1 MASIEKVSGETLRD
15 WLQGPNPP
23 ALVDVGGWSS
33 DGHIK
38 GSIDLPFSKF
48 LVYLPWLRE
57 QIHDKKRVV
66 FYCGYG
72 CGYGGEGASCA
83 RYFARYV
90 GDDEH
95 DIFVLDEDR
104 WDCKRTL
111 GSEFWTDDRYPTLFE

>member
-23 ALVDVGGWSS
+23 ALVDVDDSS
-33 DGHIK
+33 IIGHIK
-38 GSIDLPFSKF
+38 GSIHLPVSKF
-48 LVYLPWLRE
+48 LAYLPWLRE

-72 CGYGGEGASCA
+72 GEGASCA
-83 RYFARYV
+83 RYFARHV

-95 DIFVLDEDR
+95 DIFVLDGDR
-104 WDCKRTL
+104 WDRKRTL
-111 GSEFWTDDRYPTLFE
+111 GSEFWTDDSYPTLFE